1 MKIDRATEDRRFFM
15 VAFHLRQDERLA
27 RSHRLPHR
35 LVLDSLLY
43 EELII
48 VDDFWGEVLAPCCHG
63 ALVRRT
69 DGEPT
74 VAR

>member
-48 VDDFWGEVLAPCCHG
+48 VDDFWGGSSRSMLPW
-63 ALVRRT
+63 R
-69 DGEPT
+69 
-74 VAR
+74 ARPPHR